1 MEDVLMFPVN
11 VHTMKS
17 LERRPQAFS
26 SRGPLVMLDY
36 AIKAGPGPV
45 KAWRLC
51 TIHPEP
57 FTHAQ
62 KRPTSETSTAVHRCE
77 ASVSAAGTRDRT
89 SVSLCT
95 EIIIKLP
102 HCRGQDR
109 SFMKKD
115 KVLLIIFHQQTIQS
129 LLELPWIFFFPSFS
143 LKRIPSESTSVQPSP
158 QQPSP
163 ARVIGWIEPFTSF
176 LFEIITAHLINLPS
190 VFIMVR

>member
-62 KRPTSETSTAVHRCE
+62 KRPKSETSTAVHRCE

-102 HCRGQDR
+102 HCRGQDQ

-129 LLELPWIFFFPSFS
+129 LLELPWIFFFLLSPSSEFRASPPRCSRLLHSPHLPVS
-143 LKRIPSESTSVQPSP
+143 LGGSSHL
-158 QQPSP
+158 P
-163 ARVIGWIEPFTSF
+163 AFY
-176 LFEIITAHLINLPS
+176 LK
-190 VFIMVR
+190 